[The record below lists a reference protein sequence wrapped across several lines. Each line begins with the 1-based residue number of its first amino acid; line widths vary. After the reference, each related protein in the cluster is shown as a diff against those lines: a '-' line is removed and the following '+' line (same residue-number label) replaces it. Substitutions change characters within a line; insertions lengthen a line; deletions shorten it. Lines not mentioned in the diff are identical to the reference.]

1 MPELTESRHDVL
13 PRSDCGEYTT
23 LAEAKAAGAPTLNYG
38 LFFNVLLDF
47 LIVALAVFML
57 VRQVNRLKRVEKL
70 PEATRKACRHLD
82 FIASAVNLQDEID
95 GAPAIHI
102 QFDSSF
108 QTGFESRCLC

>member
-47 LIVALAVFML
+47 LIVAFAVFML
-57 VRQVNRLKRVEKL
+57 IRQVNRLKRVEKL
-70 PEATRKACRHLD
+70 PEATRKACP
-82 FIASAVNLQDEID
+82 FCYSNIATKATRCPQCTSALAA
-95 GAPAIHI
+95 G
-102 QFDSSF
+102 
-108 QTGFESRCLC
+108 